1 MLRSVSILAL
11 LAIGSAVSAQG
22 LDALPDRPI
31 KRAEVIS
38 VVQRQFAAMD
48 VNHDGVVTQAEFDRY
63 RARQGNAPAKGIEAM
78 SHVGGRWF
86 ERADADG
93 DGRVTLMEAQARPL
107 RFFDI
112 ADTNRDGVVSLEE
125 RRIASVLMSLGGG

>member
-1 MLRSVSILAL
+1 MLKPASLLAL
-11 LAIGSAVSAQG
+11 LLVPAPLFAQG

-31 KRAEVIS
+31 KRAEVVA
-38 VVQRQFAAMD
+38 VVERQFAAMD
-48 VNHDGVVTQAEFDRY
+48 ANRDGAVTQAEFDRY
-63 RARQGNAPAKGIEAM
+63 RAKQGPAPAKGVEAM
-78 SHVGGRWF
+78 SHVGGHWF

-93 DGRVTLMEAQARPL
+93 DGRVTLAEAQARPL

-125 RRIASVLMSLGGG
+125 RRVASMLMALGGG